1 MATSASF
8 FMEGIMSPS
17 VECVTAIQGWEGL
30 RLQVY
35 NDLNGYPTI
44 GYGHKLQ
51 AGEAYPNGITQE
63 QADALFTQ
71 DCVPFEKQIDS
82 LELTL
87 TQGQYD
93 ALFSFLYN
101 LGISA
106 LKTMLGHGLDQVP
119 QQLPRWV
126 NAGGKQQ
133 PGLVARRNQEVVWWN
148 S

>member
-1 MATSASF
+1 MT
-8 FMEGIMSPS
+8 PS
-17 VECVTAIQGWEGL
+17 VQCVTAIQNWEGL

-35 NDLNGYPTI
+35 NDLNGYPTV

-51 AGEAYPNGITQE
+51 SGESYPNGITE
-63 QADALFTQ
+63 AQADALFNQ
-71 DCVPFEKQIDS
+71 DCVSVESQLASFG
-82 LELTL
+82 LAL

-119 QQLPRWV
+119 TQLLRWV
-126 NAGGKQQ
+126 HAGGAVRSD
-133 PGLVARRNQEVVWWN
+133 LVARRTQEVAWWN
-148 S
+148 GVE

>member
-1 MATSASF
+1 MT
-8 FMEGIMSPS
+8 PS
-17 VECVTAIQGWEGL
+17 VQCVTAIQNWEGL

-35 NDLNGYPTI
+35 NDLNGYPTA

-51 AGEAYPNGITQE
+51 SGESYPNGITE
-63 QADALFTQ
+63 AQADALFNQ
-71 DCVPFEKQIDS
+71 DCVPFESQLAS
-82 LELTL
+82 FGLAL

-119 QQLPRWV
+119 DQLPRWV
-126 NAGGKQQ
+126 YAGGKPQ
-133 PGLVARRNQEVVWWN
+133 PGLVDRRNQEVAWWN
-148 S
+148 GVE